1 MYLCRNFRF
10 MSEIVK
16 FNEIEERI
24 IVLRDVPVIL
34 DSDVAYLYGVETK
47 RINEA
52 VSNNPEKFPEGY
64 MFEIDNKEFIILRS
78 KFSTTNLAKTRV
90 LPKAFT
96 EEGLY
101 MLATILKGEKARDTT
116 FKIIET
122 FARIRKLSRTI
133 KQIAQEPEEQKRK
146 SLLEKGGEIMS
157 HILDDDLE
165 ISNIET
171 SFELNL
177 AAIKIKHTVKRS
189 KKQ

>member
-1 MYLCRNFRF
+1 

-122 FARIRKLSRTI
+122 FSRIRKLSRTI

>member
-64 MFEIDNKEFIILRS
+64 A
-78 KFSTTNLAKTRV
+78 FSVQSIEKQELVENFDRFANLKHSTST
-90 LPKAFT
+90 KAFT
-96 EEGLY
+96 EKGLY
-101 MLATILKGEKARDTT
+101 MLATILKGEKARNTT
-116 FKIIET
+116 FNIIET
-122 FARIRKLSRTI
+122 FTRMRELSRTI

-146 SLLEKGGEIMS
+146 SL
-157 HILDDDLE
+157 
-165 ISNIET
+165 
-171 SFELNL
+171 
-177 AAIKIKHTVKRS
+177 R
-189 KKQ
+189 